1 MTTRR
6 RLLSASLG
14 ASGAAIFA
22 PAALRAQDRT
32 LAIYSSRHYDTDREL
47 YDGFTRQTGVRIRL
61 IEANVDQLLERIRAE
76 GTNSPADIL
85 VTVDAGRL
93 ARAKDSGVLARVAS
107 PTLDSRIPA
116 HLRDPEGFWYGFS
129 SRARVVMYDRNRGL
143 PAGLARY
150 EDLAKPELRGMV
162 STRSSSNIY
171 SIGWTASVLAANGPE
186 ATEAWARGI
195 AANLSRPPQGGDTD
209 QIRAVAAGQG
219 RLAISNTYYLGLLH
233 RSARAEDREIAGRMA
248 VLFPNQ
254 GDRGAHVNISGAGV
268 VRTAPNREAAQAFL
282 EYLSSP
288 PAQSIFAD
296 GNMEYPVVADAQPH
310 AFLRGLGEFKQDPLN
325 AARMA
330 ELSPEAL
337 RIMQR
342 TGWRYQPALAR
353 RRRRPAQPV
362 ERPNGRR
369 RQCGEAKCRGCGTPG
384 V

>member
-1 MTTRR
+1 MTICRT
-6 RLLSASLG
+6 LLSSSLG
-14 ASGAAIFA
+14 ATGAALFA

-76 GTNSPADIL
+76 GANSPADIL

-93 ARAKDSGVLARVAS
+93 ARAKDAGVLARVQSAV
-107 PTLDSRIPA
+107 LDSRIPA

-129 SRARVVMYDRNRGL
+129 SRARVVMYDRNLGL

-150 EDLAKPELRGMV
+150 EDLAKPQFRGMV

-171 SIGWTASVLAANGPE
+171 SIGWTASMLAANGAE

-268 VRTAPNREAAQAFL
+268 VRTAPNRDAAQAFL

-310 AFLRGLGEFKQDPLN
+310 AFLRGLGQFKQDPLN

-330 ELSPEAL
+330 ELSPDAL

-342 TGWRYQPALAR
+342 AGWR
-353 RRRRPAQPV
+353 
-362 ERPNGRR
+362 
-369 RQCGEAKCRGCGTPG
+369 
-384 V
+384 

>member
-1 MTTRR
+1 MIISR
-6 RLLSASLG
+6 RLLLAGTG
-14 ASGAAIFA
+14 ATLFA
-22 PAALRAQDRT
+22 PGLSRAQDRT

-61 IEANVDQLLERIRAE
+61 IEANADQLLERIRAE
-76 GTNSPADIL
+76 GANSPADVL

-93 ARAKDSGVLARVAS
+93 ARAKEANVLQPIRSAV
-107 PTLDSRIPA
+107 LDSRIPA
-116 HLRDPEGFWYGFS
+116 HLRDPEGAWFGFS
-129 SRARVVMYDRNRGL
+129 VRARVVMYDRSQGL

-150 EDLAKPELRGMV
+150 EDLAKPEFRGMV

-233 RSARAEDREIAGRMA
+233 RSARAEDRAIAERMA

-254 GDRGAHVNISGAGV
+254 GDRGTHVNISGAGV
-268 VRTAPNREAAQAFL
+268 VRTAPNRDAAQAFL

-288 PAQSIFAD
+288 AAQSIFAD
-296 GNMEYPVVADAQPH
+296 GNMEYPVVADARPH
-310 AFLRGLGEFKQDPLN
+310 AFLVGLGQFRQDPLN

-342 TGWRYQPALAR
+342 ANWR
-353 RRRRPAQPV
+353 
-362 ERPNGRR
+362 
-369 RQCGEAKCRGCGTPG
+369 
-384 V
+384 

>member
-1 MTTRR
+1 MPTRR
-6 RLLSASLG
+6 LVLAG
-14 ASGAAIFA
+14 ATLFA
-22 PAALRAQDRT
+22 PALAASLARAQDRT

-47 YDGFTRQTGVRIRL
+47 YDGFTRQSGVRIRL

-76 GTNSPADIL
+76 GANSPADVL

-93 ARAKDSGVLARVAS
+93 ARAQESGVLAPVRSAV
-107 PTLDSRIPA
+107 LDSRIPA
-116 HLRDPEGFWYGFS
+116 HLRDPEGHWYGFS
-129 SRARVVMYDRNRGL
+129 MRARVVMYDRAQGL

-171 SIGWTASVLAANGPE
+171 SIGWTASMLAANGAE
-186 ATEAWARGI
+186 ATEGWARGI

-233 RSARAEDREIAGRMA
+233 RSARAEDRAIAERMA

-254 GDRGAHVNISGAGV
+254 GDRGTHVNISGAGV
-268 VRTAPNREAAQAFL
+268 VRTAPNREAAAAFL
-282 EYLSSP
+282 EYLSSA
-288 PAQSIFAD
+288 PAQAIFAD
-296 GNMEYPVVADAQPH
+296 GNMEYPVVADAAVHP
-310 AFLRGLGEFKQDPLN
+310 FLRALGEFRQDPLN

-330 ELSPEAL
+330 ALSPEAL

-342 TGWRYQPALAR
+342 ANWR
-353 RRRRPAQPV
+353 
-362 ERPNGRR
+362 
-369 RQCGEAKCRGCGTPG
+369 
-384 V
+384 

>member
-1 MTTRR
+1 MTTSRR
-6 RLLSASLG
+6 MLLAG
-14 ASGAAIFA
+14 AGAALFA
-22 PAALRAQDRT
+22 PALVRAQDRT

-76 GTNSPADIL
+76 GANSPADVL

-93 ARAKDSGVLARVAS
+93 ARAKDANVLAQLRSSV
-107 PTLDSRIPA
+107 LDSRIPP
-116 HLRDPEGFWYGFS
+116 HLRDPQGFWFGFS
-129 SRARVVMYDRNRGL
+129 SRARVVMYDRNLGL

-150 EDLAKPELRGMV
+150 EDLAKPEFRGMV

-195 AANLSRPPQGGDTD
+195 AANLSRPPQGGDSD

-233 RSARAEDREIAGRMA
+233 RSARAEEREIAARMA

-288 PAQSIFAD
+288 AAQSIFAD
-296 GNMEYPVVADAQPH
+296 GNMEYPVVADARPH
-310 AFLRGLGEFKQDPLN
+310 AFLMGLGAFKQDPLN
-325 AARMA
+325 AARLA

-337 RIMQR
+337 RVMQR
-342 TGWRYQPALAR
+342 ANWR
-353 RRRRPAQPV
+353 
-362 ERPNGRR
+362 
-369 RQCGEAKCRGCGTPG
+369 
-384 V
+384 

>member
-1 MTTRR
+1 MTTSRR
-6 RLLSASLG
+6 MLLAG
-14 ASGAAIFA
+14 AGAALFA
-22 PAALRAQDRT
+22 PALVRAQDRT

-76 GTNSPADIL
+76 GANSPADVL

-93 ARAKDSGVLARVAS
+93 ARAKDANVLAQIRSSV
-107 PTLDSRIPA
+107 LDSRIPA
-116 HLRDPEGFWYGFS
+116 HLRDPQGFWYGFS
-129 SRARVVMYDRNRGL
+129 SRARVVMYDRNLGL

-150 EDLAKPELRGMV
+150 EDLAKPEFRGMV

-195 AANLSRPPQGGDTD
+195 ATNLSRPPQGGDTD

-233 RSARAEDREIAGRMA
+233 RSARAEDREIAARMA

-254 GDRGAHVNISGAGV
+254 ADRGAHVNISGAGV

-288 PAQSIFAD
+288 AAQSIFAD
-296 GNMEYPVVADAQPH
+296 GNMEYPVVADARPH
-310 AFLRGLGEFKQDPLN
+310 AFLMGLGAFKQDPLN
-325 AARMA
+325 AARLA

-342 TGWRYQPALAR
+342 ANWR
-353 RRRRPAQPV
+353 
-362 ERPNGRR
+362 
-369 RQCGEAKCRGCGTPG
+369 
-384 V
+384 

>member
-1 MTTRR
+1 MTTSR
-6 RLLSASLG
+6 RLVLAG
-14 ASGAAIFA
+14 AGAVLFA
-22 PAALRAQDRT
+22 PALGRAQDRT

-76 GTNSPADIL
+76 GANSPADVL

-93 ARAKDSGVLARVAS
+93 ARAREANVLAQIRSTV
-107 PTLDSRIPA
+107 LDSRIPA
-116 HLRDPEGFWYGFS
+116 HLRDPDGFWYGFS
-129 SRARVVMYDRNRGL
+129 VRARVVMYDRNLGL

-150 EDLAKPELRGMV
+150 EDLARPEFRGMV

-171 SIGWTASVLAANGPE
+171 SIGWTASVLAANGAE

-254 GDRGAHVNISGAGV
+254 GDRGTHVNISGAGV

-296 GNMEYPVVADAQPH
+296 GNMEYPVVADARPH
-310 AFLRGLGEFKQDPLN
+310 AFLAGLGQFRQDPLN

-342 TGWRYQPALAR
+342 ANWR
-353 RRRRPAQPV
+353 
-362 ERPNGRR
+362 
-369 RQCGEAKCRGCGTPG
+369 
-384 V
+384 

>member
-1 MTTRR
+1 
-6 RLLSASLG
+6 
-14 ASGAAIFA
+14 
-22 PAALRAQDRT
+22 
-32 LAIYSSRHYDTDREL
+32 
-47 YDGFTRQTGVRIRL
+47 
-61 IEANVDQLLERIRAE
+61 
-76 GTNSPADIL
+76 
-85 VTVDAGRL
+85 
-93 ARAKDSGVLARVAS
+93 
-107 PTLDSRIPA
+107 
-116 HLRDPEGFWYGFS
+116 
-129 SRARVVMYDRNRGL
+129 
-143 PAGLARY
+143 
-150 EDLAKPELRGMV
+150 MV

-171 SIGWTASVLAANGPE
+171 SIGWTASMLAANGPD

-233 RSARAEDREIAGRMA
+233 RSARAEDREVAGRMA

-342 TGWRYQPALAR
+342 TGWR
-353 RRRRPAQPV
+353 
-362 ERPNGRR
+362 
-369 RQCGEAKCRGCGTPG
+369 
-384 V
+384 

>member
-14 ASGAAIFA
+14 ATGAAIFA
-22 PAALRAQDRT
+22 PATLRAQDRT

-233 RSARAEDREIAGRMA
+233 RSARAEEREIAARMA

-254 GDRGAHVNISGAGV
+254 GDRGAHMNISGAGV

-282 EYLSSP
+282 DYLSSP
-288 PAQSIFAD
+288 AAQAIFAD

-310 AFLRGLGEFKQDPLN
+310 EVLRGLGPFKQDPLN

-330 ELSPEAL
+330 ELSPDAL

-342 TGWRYQPALAR
+342 AGWR
-353 RRRRPAQPV
+353 
-362 ERPNGRR
+362 
-369 RQCGEAKCRGCGTPG
+369 
-384 V
+384 

>member
-1 MTTRR
+1 MLTTRR
-6 RLLSASLG
+6 LLLAGTG
-14 ASGAAIFA
+14 AMLFA
-22 PAALRAQDRT
+22 PALSRAQDRT

-76 GTNSPADIL
+76 GANSPADVL

-93 ARAKDSGVLARVAS
+93 ARAKEANVLAPVRSAV
-107 PTLDSRIPA
+107 LDGRIPA
-116 HLRDPEGFWYGFS
+116 SLRDPDGHWFGFS
-129 SRARVVMYDRNRGL
+129 SRARVVMYDRNQGL

-150 EDLAKPELRGMV
+150 EDLAKPEYRGMV

-171 SIGWTASVLAANGPE
+171 SIGWTASMLAANGPE

-195 AANLSRPPQGGDTD
+195 AANLSRPPQGGDSD

-233 RSARAEDREIAGRMA
+233 RSARAEDREIAARMA

-254 GDRGAHVNISGAGV
+254 GDRGTHVNISGAGV
-268 VRTAPNREAAQAFL
+268 VRTAPNRDAAQAFL

-310 AFLRGLGEFKQDPLN
+310 AFLRGLGAFKPDPLN

-342 TGWRYQPALAR
+342 ANWR
-353 RRRRPAQPV
+353 
-362 ERPNGRR
+362 
-369 RQCGEAKCRGCGTPG
+369 
-384 V
+384 

>member
-1 MTTRR
+1 MTTSRR
-6 RLLSASLG
+6 MLLAG
-14 ASGAAIFA
+14 AGAALFA
-22 PAALRAQDRT
+22 PALVRAQDRT

-76 GTNSPADIL
+76 GANSPADVL

-93 ARAKDSGVLARVAS
+93 ARAKDANVLAQLRSSVLA
-107 PTLDSRIPA
+107 SRIPA
-116 HLRDPEGFWYGFS
+116 HLRDPQGFWFGFS
-129 SRARVVMYDRNRGL
+129 SRARVVMYDRNLGL
-143 PAGLARY
+143 PGGLARY
-150 EDLAKPELRGMV
+150 EDLAKPEFRGMV

-195 AANLSRPPQGGDTD
+195 AANLSRPPQGGDSD

-233 RSARAEDREIAGRMA
+233 RSARAEEREIAARMA

-288 PAQSIFAD
+288 AAQSIFAD

-310 AFLRGLGEFKQDPLN
+310 AFLRGLGAFKQDPLN
-325 AARMA
+325 AARLA

-342 TGWRYQPALAR
+342 ANWR
-353 RRRRPAQPV
+353 
-362 ERPNGRR
+362 
-369 RQCGEAKCRGCGTPG
+369 
-384 V
+384 

>member
-1 MTTRR
+1 MTTSRR
-6 RLLSASLG
+6 MLLAG
-14 ASGAAIFA
+14 AGAALFA
-22 PAALRAQDRT
+22 PGLVRAQDRT

-47 YDGFTRQTGVRIRL
+47 YDGFTRQSGVRIRL

-76 GTNSPADIL
+76 GANSPADVL

-93 ARAKDSGVLARVAS
+93 ARAKDANVLAQIRSSV
-107 PTLDSRIPA
+107 LDSRIPA
-116 HLRDPEGFWYGFS
+116 HLRDPQGFWFGFS
-129 SRARVVMYDRNRGL
+129 SRARVVMYDRNLGL

-150 EDLAKPELRGMV
+150 EDLAKPEFRGMV

-195 AANLSRPPQGGDTD
+195 AANLSRPPQGGDSD

-233 RSARAEDREIAGRMA
+233 RSARAEEREIAARMA

-288 PAQSIFAD
+288 AAQSIFAD
-296 GNMEYPVVADAQPH
+296 GNMEYPVVADARPH
-310 AFLRGLGEFKQDPLN
+310 AFLVGLGAFQQDPLN
-325 AARMA
+325 AARLA

-342 TGWRYQPALAR
+342 ANWR
-353 RRRRPAQPV
+353 
-362 ERPNGRR
+362 
-369 RQCGEAKCRGCGTPG
+369 
-384 V
+384 

>member
-1 MTTRR
+1 MITSR
-6 RLLSASLG
+6 RLLLAG
-14 ASGAAIFA
+14 AGAALFA
-22 PAALRAQDRT
+22 PALGRAQDRT

-76 GTNSPADIL
+76 GANSPADVL

-93 ARAKDSGVLARVAS
+93 ARAREANVLAQVRSTV
-107 PTLDSRIPA
+107 LDSRIPA
-116 HLRDPEGFWYGFS
+116 HLRDPDGFWYGFS
-129 SRARVVMYDRNRGL
+129 MRARVVMYDRNLGL

-150 EDLAKPELRGMV
+150 EDLAKPEFRGMV

-171 SIGWTASVLAANGPE
+171 SIGWTASMLAANGPE

-254 GDRGAHVNISGAGV
+254 GDRGTHVNISGAGV

-296 GNMEYPVVADAQPH
+296 GNMEYPVVADARPH
-310 AFLRGLGEFKQDPLN
+310 AFLVGLGQFRQDPLN

-330 ELSPEAL
+330 ALSPEAL

-342 TGWRYQPALAR
+342 ANWR
-353 RRRRPAQPV
+353 
-362 ERPNGRR
+362 
-369 RQCGEAKCRGCGTPG
+369 
-384 V
+384 

>member
-6 RLLSASLG
+6 RLLSTSLG
-14 ASGAAIFA
+14 ATGAALFA
-22 PAALRAQDRT
+22 PATLRAQDRT

-47 YDGFTRQTGVRIRL
+47 YDGFTRQSGVRIRL

-76 GTNSPADIL
+76 GANSPADVL

-93 ARAKDSGVLARVAS
+93 ARAKEANVLAPVRSAV
-107 PTLDSRIPA
+107 LDSRIPA
-116 HLRDPEGFWYGFS
+116 HLRDPDGAWYGFS
-129 SRARVVMYDRNRGL
+129 MRARVVMYDRNLGL
-143 PAGLARY
+143 PDGLTRY
-150 EDLAKPELRGMV
+150 EDLVKPELRGMV

-171 SIGWTASVLAANGPE
+171 SIGWTASMLAANGPE

-233 RSARAEDREIAGRMA
+233 RSARAEDREIAARMA

-254 GDRGAHVNISGAGV
+254 ADRGTHVNISGAGV
-268 VRTAPNREAAQAFL
+268 VRTAPNRDAAQAFL

-310 AFLRGLGEFKQDPLN
+310 AFLLGLGQFRQDPLN

-342 TGWRYQPALAR
+342 TGWR
-353 RRRRPAQPV
+353 
-362 ERPNGRR
+362 
-369 RQCGEAKCRGCGTPG
+369 
-384 V
+384 

>member
-6 RLLSASLG
+6 TLLTASLG
-14 ASGAAIFA
+14 ATGAALFA

-76 GTNSPADIL
+76 GANSPADIL

-93 ARAKDSGVLARVAS
+93 ARAKDAGVLARVQSAV
-107 PTLDSRIPA
+107 LDSRIPA

-129 SRARVVMYDRNRGL
+129 SRARVVMYGRNLGL

-150 EDLAKPELRGMV
+150 EDLAKPQFRGMV

-171 SIGWTASVLAANGPE
+171 SIGWTASMLAANGAE

-233 RSARAEDREIAGRMA
+233 RSARAEEREIAARMA

-268 VRTAPNREAAQAFL
+268 VRTAPNRDAAQAFL

-330 ELSPEAL
+330 ELSPDAL

-342 TGWRYQPALAR
+342 AGWR
-353 RRRRPAQPV
+353 
-362 ERPNGRR
+362 
-369 RQCGEAKCRGCGTPG
+369 
-384 V
+384 

>member
-1 MTTRR
+1 MTTSR
-6 RLLSASLG
+6 RLVLA
-14 ASGAAIFA
+14 GAALFV
-22 PAALRAQDRT
+22 PGLVRAQDRT

-76 GTNSPADIL
+76 GANSPADVLI
-85 VTVDAGRL
+85 TVDAGRL
-93 ARAKDSGVLARVAS
+93 ARAREANVLAQIRS
-107 PTLDSRIPA
+107 PVLDSRIPP
-116 HLRDPEGFWYGFS
+116 HLRDPDGFWFGFS
-129 SRARVVMYDRNRGL
+129 VRARVVMYERNLGL

-150 EDLAKPELRGMV
+150 EDLAKPEFRGMV

-171 SIGWTASVLAANGPE
+171 SIGWTASMLAANGPE
-186 ATEAWARGI
+186 ATEAWARGL
-195 AANLSRPPQGGDTD
+195 AANLSRPPQGGDSD

-233 RSARAEDREIAGRMA
+233 RSARAEEREIASRMA

-296 GNMEYPVVADAQPH
+296 GNMEYPVVADARPH
-310 AFLRGLGEFKQDPLN
+310 AFLVGLGNFRQDPLN

-342 TGWRYQPALAR
+342 ANWR
-353 RRRRPAQPV
+353 
-362 ERPNGRR
+362 
-369 RQCGEAKCRGCGTPG
+369 
-384 V
+384 